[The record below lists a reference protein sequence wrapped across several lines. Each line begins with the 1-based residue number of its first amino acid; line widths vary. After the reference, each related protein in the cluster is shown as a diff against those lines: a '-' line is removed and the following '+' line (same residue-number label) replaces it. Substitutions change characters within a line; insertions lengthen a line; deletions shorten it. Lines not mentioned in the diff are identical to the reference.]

1 MTIKLD
7 NGTSINYEVYGTGK
21 RLLVL
26 HGWGDNLRTF
36 DMVTA
41 TLSRNFQLII
51 IDLPGFGQ
59 SSALPHPF
67 TLDDYALTIEK
78 FLTALELGEVFV
90 LGHSF
95 GGAIAVKLAIFSNK
109 VKLLILE
116 DSSGIRNK
124 SLPIKL
130 KIYIYKTLKLILSEK
145 YREKLRCILGS
156 NDYRSAGVLRNTLIK
171 VVSEDLQSVLSKI
184 TVPTLLIWGRND
196 EETPIAQARIMKNEI
211 KDSTLHIIEGV
222 GHFPHLE
229 KPEEFTNVVTEF
241 LKEI

>member
-21 RLLVL
+21 RLLIL
-26 HGWGDNLRTF
+26 HGWGENIRTF
-36 DMVTA
+36 DSVT
-41 TLSRNFQLII
+41 TVLSRNFQLII

-67 TLDDYALTIEK
+67 TLDDYTSTVEK
-78 FLTALELGEVFV
+78 FLTALEINEVFI

-109 VKLLILE
+109 VKRLILE

-124 SLPIKL
+124 SLSIKF
-130 KIYIYKTLKLILSEK
+130 KIYVYKTLKLILSEK
-145 YREKLRCILGS
+145 YREKLRRILGS
-156 NDYRSAGVLRNTLIK
+156 SDYRSAGVLRSTLIK
-171 VVSEDLQSVLSKI
+171 VVSEDLQSVVSKI
-184 TVPTLLIWGRND
+184 SIPTLLIWGRND
-196 EETPIAQARIMKNEI
+196 KETPMEQARIMKNEI

-229 KPEEFTNVVTEF
+229 KPEEFIKAVSEF
-241 LKEI
+241 LKD